1 MDHMYLWEKRWIKSQ
16 ILLGLHSMILVILV
30 GAVGGGN
37 GPWIKPPT
45 HPVVNVL
52 GDLVVECKFCV
63 IVASPFKWLN
73 SAVLFMWVAA
83 NLLHQEQAAVHM
95 PMKRYIALSEY
106 GGAQVMSMMHPQ
118 GHHALKQPPMAMELT
133 RQSMRQ
139 PIQNCPAKLGEPCGS
154 YNMCSET
161 QAVGIEGE
169 CKLFY
174 YMLQICFN

>member
-1 MDHMYLWEKRWIKSQ
+1 M
-16 ILLGLHSMILVILV
+16 G
-30 GAVGGGN
+30 
-37 GPWIKPPT
+37 
-45 HPVVNVL
+45 
-52 GDLVVECKFCV
+52 
-63 IVASPFKWLN
+63 
-73 SAVLFMWVAA
+73 VAA

-95 PMKRYIALSEY
+95 PMSEY

-118 GHHALKQPPMAMELT
+118 GHHALKQPAMAMELT

-139 PIQNCPAKLGEPCGS
+139 AIQNCPAKLGKRCGS
-154 YNMCSET
+154 YNDMCSET